1 MKITDVAIDNRT
13 SVFILVFII
22 IILGITAYLTLPR
35 ESSPDISIPLV
46 IVSTPY
52 FGVSPEDIETLIT
65 QKIEKEINAISEVK
79 EITSSSFEGYSLIRV
94 EFESGYDIDQA
105 VQKDIVEINF
115 SEFPILTINI
125 AGPYSLSKLKD
136 VAEDLKDDIEKIEG
150 ILSVKINGG
159 LEREVHVDVDVNK
172 LSHYNV
178 RFDDIIAAISDENR
192 TIPGGSIDVNNS
204 SFMVRIPG
212 EFKEPYSIDDIIVK
226 LKNGAP
232 IYVKDLAKVSYG
244 FKDRTTYARLNGEN
258 AVSIDVSKRVGEN
271 IIQISDKV
279 KELLEQRRQELPSD
293 LKMYITTDQ
302 SKDIKR
308 IVDEL
313 ENNIFSGLV
322 LVVVVLFFFLGI
334 RNAFFVAIA
343 IPLSMLMSFF
353 ILQAIDVTLNMV
365 VLFSLILALGML
377 VDNAIVII
385 ENIYK
390 FLEEGHSLVEAAK
403 LGTAEVGWPVFT
415 STMTTVAGFFP
426 MLFWPGVVGDF
437 MMYIPLV
444 LITTLLSSLFVAL
457 VINPVFA
464 SVMMKLEHPDQKPE
478 TFFQK
483 LLQPFNRITHFFVDE
498 MLPLVLKYYRKILVT
513 SLGPVR
519 SSDQKVNTR
528 NKLGILAA
536 FLFFV
541 VSIGLSEI
549 LPSIIAVV
557 ISIILGV
564 MIVYLFTNSKLKVLW
579 GTILMLFSIT

>member
-105 VQKDIVEINF
+105 VQKVRDKVNKAEPDLPPDVDKPNIVEINF

-302 SKDIKR
+302 SKDIKKYKFFHCRR
-308 IVDEL
+308 I
-313 ENNIFSGLV
+313 
-322 LVVVVLFFFLGI
+322 LFFI
-334 RNAFFVAIA
+334 VKSR
-343 IPLSMLMSFF
+343 M
-353 ILQAIDVTLNMV
+353 ILK
-365 VLFSLILALGML
+365 
-377 VDNAIVII
+377 
-385 ENIYK
+385 E
-390 FLEEGHSLVEAAK
+390 
-403 LGTAEVGWPVFT
+403 
-415 STMTTVAGFFP
+415 
-426 MLFWPGVVGDF
+426 
-437 MMYIPLV
+437 
-444 LITTLLSSLFVAL
+444 
-457 VINPVFA
+457 
-464 SVMMKLEHPDQKPE
+464 
-478 TFFQK
+478 
-483 LLQPFNRITHFFVDE
+483 
-498 MLPLVLKYYRKILVT
+498 
-513 SLGPVR
+513 
-519 SSDQKVNTR
+519 
-528 NKLGILAA
+528 
-536 FLFFV
+536 
-541 VSIGLSEI
+541 
-549 LPSIIAVV
+549 
-557 ISIILGV
+557 
-564 MIVYLFTNSKLKVLW
+564 
-579 GTILMLFSIT
+579 